1 MSEYRWSRREFFK
14 RAAVAGAVV
23 VGGPVLL
30 SACTSTGAGG
40 NVLETARSSG
50 TIKIGI
56 AGEEPYGFTDTA
68 GKVTGEA
75 PEIARVVLQGIGIA
89 NVTAEQVEFGQLIPA
104 LNANQ
109 YDMVCAGMNITPQRC
124 GQATFSIPDYSAK
137 TAFLVPAGNPQGI
150 TSFEDVASKN
160 AQLAVLGSAV
170 EQGYAESA
178 GVPAANI
185 QVLPDQNALLQ
196 AVTAG
201 RVAAAALT
209 DISLKWLV
217 SKNPSAGV
225 EVTASFDPVVNGSP
239 VVSAGGFVF
248 RKADQPL
255 VDAFNG
261 GLTTLHGNG
270 QWVQIAQPF
279 GFSQA
284 NLPAPDLT
292 TEKLCT
298 AA

>member
-1 MSEYRWSRREFFK
+1 MYGTAWTRRDFF
-14 RAAVAGAVV
+14 RRSAIAGAVAI
-23 VGGPVLL
+23 GGPALL
-30 SACTSTGAGG
+30 SACTSTSSGG
-40 NVLETARSSG
+40 NVLETARSNG

-56 AGEEPYGFTDTA
+56 AGEEPYGFTDTT

-75 PEIARVVLQGIGIA
+75 PEVARAVLKAIGIA
-89 NVTAEQVEFGQLIPA
+89 DVTAEQVEFGQLIPA

-109 YDMVCAGMNITPQRC
+109 YDMVCAGMNITPARC
-124 GQATFSIPDYSAK
+124 QQATFSIPDYSAK
-137 TAFLVPAGNPQGI
+137 TAFLVASGNPQGI
-150 TSFEDVASKN
+150 TTFEDIASKN
-160 AQLAVLGSAV
+160 LQLAVLGSAV
-170 EQGYAESA
+170 EQGYAEAA
-178 GVPAANI
+178 GVPTGNI

-209 DISLKWLV
+209 DISLKWLA
-217 SKNPSAGV
+217 SKNPQAGV
-225 EVTASFDPVVNGSP
+225 EVTEGFDPVQNGAP

-248 RKADQPL
+248 RNADTPL

-261 GLTTLHGNG
+261 ALKTLHDNG
-270 QWVQIAQPF
+270 EWVRIAQPF

-284 NLPAPDLT
+284 NLPPADLT
-292 TEKLCT
+292 TDKLCT